1 MRQSK
6 IVRRDR
12 GTTTYGA
19 IEQPARCTVDAIIS
33 AAALM
38 AYADGNTVIQERIAL
53 TAVLRNH
60 GLLDLHGEQALLST
74 YDEAIAHRHADGE
87 WDTAFEHLAALAGNH
102 GAIIAGVTAAHVA
115 VADGVLWPQEVAL
128 LRILRDRLGI
138 STRSTF

>member
-38 AYADGNTVIQERIAL
+38 AYADGNPVIQERIAL
-53 TAVLRNH
+53 TA
-60 GLLDLHGEQALLST
+60 
-74 YDEAIAHRHADGE
+74 YFAITGSRIY
-87 WDTAFEHLAALAGNH
+87 TANRRCSRPTMKRLPTGMPMVSGILPSS
-102 GAIIAGVTAAHVA
+102 ISPRLQVTMA
-115 VADGVLWPQEVAL
+115 PSSRE
-128 LRILRDRLGI
+128 
-138 STRSTF
+138 